1 MCSEAALLGA
11 AAVPPLILPPY
22 SSPPP
27 PSSLLPSLTLLP
39 SQQFDRPL
47 FFPSSVSPSGFS
59 FVPLMSPSS
68 TGCCGQ
74 SSRSDTPHPSVLYS
88 LPPSTPH
95 FLFSAVILK
104 FLSLQIQMIFVFVCL
119 VHHFKNKR
127 FSVYLIIF
135 YYLTDLNNFLFFLGK
150 AIKAKEDLN
159 SISIP
164 SHKLINQSISPG

>member
-1 MCSEAALLGA
+1 MWLMWRLWRPLPRLRLPADVQRGRSAGSCCCPSPHPASLLFA
-11 AAVPPLILPPY
+11 PP
-22 SSPPP
+22 PPP

-135 YYLTDLNNFLFFLGK
+135 YYLTDLNNFLFFGK
-150 AIKAKEDLN
+150 G
-159 SISIP
+159 
-164 SHKLINQSISPG
+164 H